1 MSAASQYLDRL
12 LGTSS
17 TEGQT
22 SATTTME
29 SLFGQ
34 GGASAYLDRLLGGAT
49 TATTSEPAQA
59 TPAQATPA
67 RTLTEDEKKYG
78 SWGTVAD
85 IGDVDLSNVD
95 SVAAMAQR
103 GGWGDPKA
111 FSLDMLDGPGKRESA
126 GEGGWVDTGTT
137 KFKDDVA
144 VARGI
149 TGTGRNKNVV
159 YTTWKDTAHRTG
171 NPDTNEQ
178 VTTTSAVD
186 GYRVL
191 AGAVP
196 GQKRHTSLWYE
207 YDKDGKFKGANF
219 DVEERGLEGAAPLVG
234 MGMMALGF
242 GGGLSAVGSGL
253 NSALNLGL
261 GKVGTAALG
270 GAAVGGGA
278 AALTGQDPVKGAAA
292 GAIGSGIVAANP
304 AGAMGVTN
312 PDWARVINGQ
322 ISSAAKTTL
331 NRK

>member
-1 MSAASQYLDRL
+1 MSAASQYLDSL
-12 LGTSS
+12 LGTSG
-17 TEGQT
+17 TEGQAN
-22 SATTTME
+22 ATTTME

-34 GGASAYLDRLLGGAT
+34 GGASAYLDRLLGGAS
-49 TATTSEPAQA
+49 TATTSDPAQA
-59 TPAQATPA
+59 TPTKI
-67 RTLTEDEKKYG
+67 LTEDEKKYG
-78 SWGTVAD
+78 SYGTVAD

-95 SVAAMAQR
+95 SVASMAKR
-103 GGWGDPKA
+103 GGWADPKA
-111 FSLDMLDGPGKRESA
+111 FSLDMLDGPGERQSA
-126 GEGGWVDTGTT
+126 GEGGWMDTGTT

-144 VARGI
+144 AARGI
-149 TGTGRNKNVV
+149 TGTGRNQNVV
-159 YTTWKDTAHRTG
+159 HTTWKDTT
-171 NPDTNEQ
+171 NPLGAQDSEQ
-178 VTTTSAVD
+178 TSTTSAVD

-196 GQKRHTSLWYE
+196 GTKNHTALYYQ
-207 YDKDGKFKGANF
+207 YDKDGNFKGANF
-219 DVEERGLEGAAPLVG
+219 DMEERGLEGAAPLVG

-278 AALTGQDPVKGAAA
+278 AALTGQDPIKGAAA

-304 AGAMGVTN
+304 AGAMGVTS
-312 PDWARVINGQ
+312 PDWARLINGQ